1 MFENRLYI
9 NGNDAFLR
17 YGVLLAQGG
26 VNDLIKYPTRK
37 AYLYNDWFEQEGID
51 ADLSEPLFEPKEVNL
66 TFYASSDS
74 NLEEFVTDLTRS
86 VYHTF
91 EDKLLQREFK
101 LRLIKQTAVSLVNG
115 FYFTTIAFA
124 DDFTAEEMTRNSS
137 YPVSSAL
144 LPDTGYSVDGVKLK
158 DFDVAVLQGTDESL
172 RNIIEVKQN
181 VLHTSKYS
189 NALVYDKEQGYLT
202 PTAKDATL
210 KCLMRAENLEDL
222 WNNWQALFSL
232 LAKGGFRKLGGTNI
246 APYKFIYKSCEIV
259 EFYPTGKIWL
269 EFNLNVSIIGNFLP
283 LK

>member
-1 MFENRLYI
+1 
-9 NGNDAFLR
+9 
-17 YGVLLAQGG
+17 V
-26 VNDLIKYPTRK
+26 
-37 AYLYNDWFEQEGID
+37 
-51 ADLSEPLFEPKEVNL
+51 SL
-66 TFYASSDS
+66 TFYASNDS
-74 NLEEFVTDLTRS
+74 NLEEFVTDLTRG

-91 EDKLLQREFK
+91 EDKLLQRVFK

-124 DDFTAEEMTRNSS
+124 DDFTAEEMTKNSS

-144 LPDTGYSVDGVKLK
+144 LPDTGYTIDGVNLN

-189 NALVYDKEQGYLT
+189 NALVYDDEQGYLT

-232 LAKGGFRKLGGTNI
+232 LTRQGYRTLGKDNLQS
-246 APYKFIYKSCEIV
+246 YMFVYKSCEIPL
-259 EFYPTGKIWL
+259 FYPTEKIWL
-269 EFNLNVSIIGNFLP
+269 EFNLTITIIGNIAP
-283 LK
+283 

>member
-9 NGNDAFLR
+9 NGIDAFLR

-26 VNDLIKYPTRK
+26 INDLLKYPTRK

-66 TFYASSDS
+66 TFYASNDS

-91 EDKLLQREFK
+91 EDKLLKRAFK

-124 DDFTAEEMTRNSS
+124 DDFTAEEMTKNSS

-144 LPDTGYSVDGVKLK
+144 LPDTGYIIDGVKLK

-181 VLHTSKYS
+181 VLHSSKYS

-232 LAKGGFRKLGGTNI
+232 LTRQGYRTLGKNNLQS
-246 APYKFIYKSCEIV
+246 YMFVYKSCEIAL
-259 EFYPTGKIWL
+259 FYPTEKIWL
-269 EFNLNVSIIGNFLP
+269 EFNLTITIIGNIAP
-283 LK
+283 

>member
-26 VNDLIKYPTRK
+26 INDLLKYPTRK
-37 AYLYNDWFEQEGID
+37 AFIYNDWFEQEGID
-51 ADLSEPLFEPKEVNL
+51 ADLNEPLFEPKEVNL
-66 TFYASSDS
+66 TFYASNDS

-101 LRLIKQTAVSLVNG
+101 LRLIRQTAVSLVNG

-124 DDFTAEEMTRNSS
+124 DDFTSEEMTRNIS

-144 LPDTGYSVDGVKLK
+144 LPDTGYSIDGVNLK

-172 RNIIEVKQN
+172 RNIVEVKQN
-181 VLHTSKYS
+181 VLHSSKYS
-189 NALVYDKEQGYLT
+189 NALVYDDEQGYLT
-202 PTAKDATL
+202 PTARDATL

-232 LAKGGFRKLGGTNI
+232 LTRQEYRTLRRYNLPQYMFV
-246 APYKFIYKSCEIV
+246 YKSCEIPL
-259 EFYPTGKIWL
+259 FYPTDKIWL
-269 EFNLNVSIIGNFLP
+269 EFNLTITIIGNIAQ
-283 LK
+283 

>member
-26 VNDLIKYPTRK
+26 INDLLKYPTRK
-37 AYLYNDWFEQEGID
+37 AFIYNDWFELEGID

-66 TFYASSDS
+66 TFYASNDS

-101 LRLIKQTAVSLVNG
+101 LRLIRQTAVSLVNG

-124 DDFTAEEMTRNSS
+124 DDFTSEEMTRNIS

-144 LPDTGYSVDGVKLK
+144 LPDTGYSIDGVNLK

-172 RNIIEVKQN
+172 RNIVEVKQN
-181 VLHTSKYS
+181 VLHSSKYS
-189 NALVYDKEQGYLT
+189 NALVYDDEQGYLT
-202 PTAKDATL
+202 PTARDATL

-232 LAKGGFRKLGGTNI
+232 LTRQEYRTLRRYNLPQYMFV
-246 APYKFIYKSCEIV
+246 YKSCEIPL
-259 EFYPTGKIWL
+259 FYPTDKIWL
-269 EFNLNVSIIGNFLP
+269 EFNLTITIIGNIAQ
-283 LK
+283 

>member
-26 VNDLIKYPTRK
+26 ANDLIKYPTRK

-51 ADLSEPLFEPKEVNL
+51 ADLSEPLFESKEVNL

-74 NLEEFVTDLTRS
+74 NLEEFVTDLTRG

-101 LRLIKQTAVSLVNG
+101 LRLVKQTAVSLVNG

-137 YPVSSAL
+137 YPISSAL
-144 LPDTGYSVDGVKLK
+144 LPDTGYTIDGVNLK

-172 RNIIEVKQN
+172 RNIVEVKQN

-232 LAKGGFRKLGGTNI
+232 LTRQGYRTLGKDNLQS
-246 APYKFIYKSCEIV
+246 YMFVYKSCEIPL
-259 EFYPTGKIWL
+259 FYPTDKIWL
-269 EFNLNVSIIGNFLP
+269 EFNLTITVIGNIAP
-283 LK
+283 

>member
-9 NGNDAFLR
+9 NGIDAFLR

-26 VNDLIKYPTRK
+26 INDLLKYPTRK

-51 ADLSEPLFEPKEVNL
+51 ADLSEPLFEPKEVSL

-144 LPDTGYSVDGVKLK
+144 LPDTGYTIDGVNLK

-181 VLHTSKYS
+181 VLHSSKYS
-189 NALVYDKEQGYLT
+189 NALVYDEKQGYLT

-232 LAKGGFRKLGGTNI
+232 LTRQGYRTLGKDNLQS
-246 APYKFIYKSCEIV
+246 YMFVYKSCEIAL
-259 EFYPTGKIWL
+259 FYPTEKIWL
-269 EFNLNVSIIGNFLP
+269 EFNLTITIIGNIAP
-283 LK
+283 

>member
-9 NGNDAFLR
+9 DDNDAFLR

-26 VNDLIKYPTRK
+26 INDLIKYPTRK
-37 AYLYNDWFEQEGID
+37 AYLYNDWFEHEGID
-51 ADLSEPLFEPKEVNL
+51 ADLSEPLFEPKEVSL

-91 EDKLLQREFK
+91 EDKLLQREFN

-115 FYFTTIAFA
+115 FYFTTIVFA
-124 DDFTAEEMTRNSS
+124 DDFTVEEMTRNSS

-144 LPDTGYSVDGVKLK
+144 LPDTGYTIDGVKLK

-172 RNIIEVKQN
+172 RNIVEVKQN
-181 VLHTSKYS
+181 ILHTSKYS
-189 NALVYDKEQGYLT
+189 DDLVYDDEQGYLT
-202 PTAKDATL
+202 PTAKDVTL
-210 KCLMRAENLEDL
+210 KCLMRAENLENL

-232 LAKGGFRKLGGTNI
+232 LTRQEYRTLRRYNLPQYMFV
-246 APYKFIYKSCEIV
+246 YKSCEIAL
-259 EFYPTGKIWL
+259 FYPTEKIWL
-269 EFNLNVSIIGNFLP
+269 EFNLTITIIGNICP
-283 LK
+283 

>member
-26 VNDLIKYPTRK
+26 INDLLKYPTRK
-37 AYLYNDWFEQEGID
+37 AFIYNDWFEQEGID
-51 ADLSEPLFEPKEVNL
+51 ADLNEPLFESKEVNL
-66 TFYASSDS
+66 TFYASNDS

-101 LRLIKQTAVSLVNG
+101 LRLIRQTAVSLVNG

-124 DDFTAEEMTRNSS
+124 DDFTSEEMTRNIS

-144 LPDTGYSVDGVKLK
+144 LPDTGYSIDGVNLK

-172 RNIIEVKQN
+172 RNIVEVKQN
-181 VLHTSKYS
+181 VLHSSKYS
-189 NALVYDKEQGYLT
+189 NALVYDDEQGYLT
-202 PTAKDATL
+202 PTARDATL

-232 LAKGGFRKLGGTNI
+232 LTRQEYRTLRRYNLPQYMFV
-246 APYKFIYKSCEIV
+246 YKSCEIPL
-259 EFYPTGKIWL
+259 FYPTDKIWL
-269 EFNLNVSIIGNFLP
+269 EFNLTITIIGNIAQ
-283 LK
+283 

>member
-9 NGNDAFLR
+9 NGIDAFLR

-26 VNDLIKYPTRK
+26 INDLIKYPTRK

-74 NLEEFVTDLTRS
+74 KLEEFVTDLTRS

-124 DDFTAEEMTRNSS
+124 DDFTAEEMTKNSS

-144 LPDTGYSVDGVKLK
+144 LPDTGYIIDGVKLK

-181 VLHTSKYS
+181 VLHSSKYN

-232 LAKGGFRKLGGTNI
+232 LTRQGYRTLGKDNLQS
-246 APYKFIYKSCEIV
+246 YMFVYKSCEIPL
-259 EFYPTGKIWL
+259 FYPTDKIWL
-269 EFNLNVSIIGNFLP
+269 EFNLTITIIGNIAP
-283 LK
+283 

>member
-9 NGNDAFLR
+9 NGIDAFLR

-26 VNDLIKYPTRK
+26 INDLLKYPTRK

-74 NLEEFVTDLTRS
+74 NLEEFVTDLTRG

-101 LRLIKQTAVSLVNG
+101 LRLLKQTAVSLVNG

-144 LPDTGYSVDGVKLK
+144 LPDTGYTIDGVNLR

-181 VLHTSKYS
+181 VLHNSKYS
-189 NALVYDKEQGYLT
+189 NALVYDEKQGYLT

-232 LAKGGFRKLGGTNI
+232 LIRQGYRTLGKDNLQS
-246 APYKFIYKSCEIV
+246 YMFVYKSCEIPL
-259 EFYPTGKIWL
+259 FYPTDKIWL
-269 EFNLNVSIIGNFLP
+269 EFNLTITIIGNIAP
-283 LK
+283 

>member
-9 NGNDAFLR
+9 DGNDAFLS

-26 VNDLIKYPTRK
+26 INDLLKYPTRK

-66 TFYASSDS
+66 TFYASNDS

-91 EDKLLQREFK
+91 EDKLLQRAFK

-124 DDFTAEEMTRNSS
+124 DDFTAEEMTKNSS

-144 LPDTGYSVDGVKLK
+144 LPDTGYTIDGVNLK
-158 DFDVAVLQGTDESL
+158 DFDMAVLQGTDESL

-181 VLHTSKYS
+181 VLHSSKYS
-189 NALVYDKEQGYLT
+189 SNLVYDKEQGYLT

-222 WNNWQALFSL
+222 WNNWQALFL
-232 LAKGGFRKLGGTNI
+232 LLTRQGYRTLGKDNLQS
-246 APYKFIYKSCEIV
+246 YMFVYKSCEIPL
-259 EFYPTGKIWL
+259 FYPTDKIWL
-269 EFNLNVSIIGNFLP
+269 EFNLTITVIGNIAP
-283 LK
+283 

>member
-51 ADLSEPLFEPKEVNL
+51 ADLSEPLFEPKEVSL

-91 EDKLLQREFK
+91 EDKLLQRQFK

-124 DDFTAEEMTRNSS
+124 DDFTAEKMTKNSS

-144 LPDTGYSVDGVKLK
+144 LPDTGYTIDGVNLR
-158 DFDVAVLQGTDESL
+158 DFDVAVLQGTEESL

-232 LAKGGFRKLGGTNI
+232 LTRQGYRTLGKDNFQS
-246 APYKFIYKSCEIV
+246 YMFVYKSCEIPL
-259 EFYPTGKIWL
+259 FYPTEKIWL
-269 EFNLNVSIIGNFLP
+269 EF
-283 LK
+283 K

>member
-9 NGNDAFLR
+9 NGIDAFLR

-26 VNDLIKYPTRK
+26 INDLLKYPTRK

-51 ADLSEPLFEPKEVNL
+51 ADLSEPLFEPKEVSL

-74 NLEEFVTDLTRS
+74 NLDEFVTDLTRS

-91 EDKLLQREFK
+91 EDKLLQRVFK

-115 FYFTTIAFA
+115 FYYTTIAFA
-124 DDFTAEEMTRNSS
+124 DDFTAEEMTKNSS

-144 LPDTGYSVDGVKLK
+144 LPDTGYTIDGVNLK

-181 VLHTSKYS
+181 VLHSSKYS

-232 LAKGGFRKLGGTNI
+232 LTRQGYRTLGKDNLQS
-246 APYKFIYKSCEIV
+246 YMFVYKSCEIPL
-259 EFYPTGKIWL
+259 FYPTEKIWL
-269 EFNLNVSIIGNFLP
+269 EFNLTITIIGNIAP
-283 LK
+283 

>member
-26 VNDLIKYPTRK
+26 INDLIKYPTRK

-51 ADLSEPLFEPKEVNL
+51 ADLSEPLFEPKEVSL

-91 EDKLLQREFK
+91 EDKLLKRAFK

-124 DDFTAEEMTRNSS
+124 DDFTADEMTKNSS

-144 LPDTGYSVDGVKLK
+144 LPDTGYTIDGVNLK
-158 DFDVAVLQGTDESL
+158 DFDMAVLQGTDESL

-181 VLHTSKYS
+181 VLHSSKYS
-189 NALVYDKEQGYLT
+189 SNLVYDKEQGYLT

-222 WNNWQALFSL
+222 WNNWQALFL
-232 LAKGGFRKLGGTNI
+232 LLTRQGYRTLGKDNLQSYMFVYT
-246 APYKFIYKSCEIV
+246 SCEIPL
-259 EFYPTGKIWL
+259 FYPTDKIWL
-269 EFNLNVSIIGNFLP
+269 EFNLTITVIGNIAP
-283 LK
+283 

>member
-9 NGNDAFLR
+9 NGIDAFLR

-51 ADLSEPLFEPKEVNL
+51 ADLSEPLFEPKEVSL

-91 EDKLLQREFK
+91 EDKLLQREFN

-115 FYFTTIAFA
+115 FYFTTIVFA
-124 DDFTAEEMTRNSS
+124 DDFTVEEMTRNSS

-144 LPDTGYSVDGVKLK
+144 LPDTGYTIDGVKLK

-172 RNIIEVKQN
+172 RNIVEVKQN

-189 NALVYDKEQGYLT
+189 NDLVYDDKRGYLT

-210 KCLMRAENLEDL
+210 KCLMRAENLENL

-232 LAKGGFRKLGGTNI
+232 LTRQEYRTLRRYNLPQYMFV
-246 APYKFIYKSCEIV
+246 YKSCEIAL
-259 EFYPTGKIWL
+259 FYPTEKIWL
-269 EFNLNVSIIGNFLP
+269 EFNLTITIIGNICP
-283 LK
+283 

>member
-9 NGNDAFLR
+9 NGIDAFLR

-37 AYLYNDWFEQEGID
+37 AYLYNDWFEQEGVD
-51 ADLSEPLFEPKEVNL
+51 ADLSEPLFEPKEVSL

-74 NLEEFVTDLTRS
+74 NLDEFVTDLTRG

-115 FYFTTIAFA
+115 FYFTTVAFA
-124 DDFTAEEMTRNSS
+124 DDFTAEEMTKSIS

-144 LPDTGYSVDGVKLK
+144 LPDTGYTIDGVNLR

-172 RNIIEVKQN
+172 RNIVEVKQN
-181 VLHTSKYS
+181 VLHSSKYS

-222 WNNWQALFSL
+222 WNNWNALFSL
-232 LAKGGFRKLGGTNI
+232 LTRQGYRTLGKDNLQS
-246 APYKFIYKSCEIV
+246 YMFVYKSCEIAL
-259 EFYPTGKIWL
+259 FYPTDKIWL
-269 EFNLNVSIIGNFLP
+269 EFNLTITIIGNIAP
-283 LK
+283 

>member
-9 NGNDAFLR
+9 NGIDAFLR

-26 VNDLIKYPTRK
+26 INDLIKYPTRK

-74 NLEEFVTDLTRS
+74 KLEEFVTDLTRS

-124 DDFTAEEMTRNSS
+124 DDFTAEEMTKNSS

-144 LPDTGYSVDGVKLK
+144 LPDTGYIIDGVKLK

-181 VLHTSKYS
+181 VLHSSKYS

-232 LAKGGFRKLGGTNI
+232 LTRQGYRTLGKNNLQS
-246 APYKFIYKSCEIV
+246 YMFVYKSCEIAL
-259 EFYPTGKIWL
+259 FYPTEKIWL
-269 EFNLNVSIIGNFLP
+269 EFNLTITIIGNIAP
-283 LK
+283 

>member
-17 YGVLLAQGG
+17 YGVLLTQGG
-26 VNDLIKYPTRK
+26 INDLLKYPTRK

-115 FYFTTIAFA
+115 FYYTTIAFA
-124 DDFTAEEMTRNSS
+124 DDFTSEEMTRNIS

-144 LPDTGYSVDGVKLK
+144 LPDTGYSVDGVNLK

-232 LAKGGFRKLGGTNI
+232 LTRQEYRTLRRYNLPQYMFV
-246 APYKFIYKSCEIV
+246 YKSCEIPL
-259 EFYPTGKIWL
+259 FYPTDKIWL
-269 EFNLNVSIIGNFLP
+269 EFNLTITIIGNIAQ
-283 LK
+283 

>member
-1 MFENRLYI
+1 MFKNRLYI

-26 VNDLIKYPTRK
+26 INDLIKYPTRK

-51 ADLSEPLFEPKEVNL
+51 ADLSEPLFEPKEVSL

-74 NLEEFVTDLTRS
+74 NLDEFVTDLTRN

-91 EDKLLQREFK
+91 EDKLLKRVFK

-158 DFDVAVLQGTDESL
+158 DFDIAVLQGTDESL
-172 RNIIEVKQN
+172 RNIVEVKQN

-232 LAKGGFRKLGGTNI
+232 LTRQGYRTLGKDNLQS
-246 APYKFIYKSCEIV
+246 YMFVYKSCEIAL
-259 EFYPTGKIWL
+259 FYPTDKIWL
-269 EFNLNVSIIGNFLP
+269 EFNLTITIIGNIAP
-283 LK
+283 

>member
-26 VNDLIKYPTRK
+26 INDLIKYPTRK

-51 ADLSEPLFEPKEVNL
+51 ADLSEPLFEPKEVSL

-91 EDKLLQREFK
+91 EDKLLKRAFK

-124 DDFTAEEMTRNSS
+124 DDFTADEMTKNSS

-144 LPDTGYSVDGVKLK
+144 LPDTGYTIDGVNLK
-158 DFDVAVLQGTDESL
+158 DFDMAVLQGTDESL

-181 VLHTSKYS
+181 VLHSSKYS
-189 NALVYDKEQGYLT
+189 SNLVYDKEQGYLT

-222 WNNWQALFSL
+222 WNNWQALFL
-232 LAKGGFRKLGGTNI
+232 LLTRQGYRTLGKDNLQS
-246 APYKFIYKSCEIV
+246 YMFVYKSCEIPL
-259 EFYPTGKIWL
+259 FYPTDKIWL
-269 EFNLNVSIIGNFLP
+269 EFNLTITVIGNIAP
-283 LK
+283 

>member
-51 ADLSEPLFEPKEVNL
+51 ADLSEPLFEPKEVSL

-91 EDKLLQREFK
+91 EDKLLQREFN

-115 FYFTTIAFA
+115 FYFTTIVFA
-124 DDFTAEEMTRNSS
+124 DDFTVEEMTRNSS

-144 LPDTGYSVDGVKLK
+144 LPDTGYTIDGVKLK

-172 RNIIEVKQN
+172 RNIVEVKQN

-189 NALVYDKEQGYLT
+189 NDLVYDDKRGYLT

-210 KCLMRAENLEDL
+210 KCLMRAENLENL

-232 LAKGGFRKLGGTNI
+232 LTRQEYRTLRRYNLPQYMFV
-246 APYKFIYKSCEIV
+246 YKSCEIAL
-259 EFYPTGKIWL
+259 FYPTEKIWL
-269 EFNLNVSIIGNFLP
+269 EFNLTITIIGNICP
-283 LK
+283 

>member
-26 VNDLIKYPTRK
+26 INDLIKYPTRK

-51 ADLSEPLFEPKEVNL
+51 ADLSEPLFEPKEVSL

-91 EDKLLQREFK
+91 EDKLLKRAFK

-124 DDFTAEEMTRNSS
+124 DDFTADEMTKNSS

-144 LPDTGYSVDGVKLK
+144 LPDTGYTIDGVSLK
-158 DFDVAVLQGTDESL
+158 DFDMAVLQGTDESL

-181 VLHTSKYS
+181 VLHSSKYS
-189 NALVYDKEQGYLT
+189 SNLVYDKEQGYLT

-222 WNNWQALFSL
+222 WNNWQALFL
-232 LAKGGFRKLGGTNI
+232 LLTRQGYRTLGKDNLQS
-246 APYKFIYKSCEIV
+246 YMFVYKSCEIPL
-259 EFYPTGKIWL
+259 FYPTDKIWL
-269 EFNLNVSIIGNFLP
+269 EFNLTITVIGNIAP
-283 LK
+283 

>member
-9 NGNDAFLR
+9 NGNDAFLH

-51 ADLSEPLFEPKEVNL
+51 ADLSEPLFEPKEVSL

-91 EDKLLQREFK
+91 EDKLLKRVFK

-115 FYFTTIAFA
+115 FYYTTIAFA
-124 DDFTAEEMTRNSS
+124 DDFTAEEMTKNSS

-144 LPDTGYSVDGVKLK
+144 LPDTGYTIDGVNLK

-172 RNIIEVKQN
+172 RNIVEIKQN

-222 WNNWQALFSL
+222 WNNWQALFSQL
-232 LAKGGFRKLGGTNI
+232 TRQGYRTLGRDNLQS
-246 APYKFIYKSCEIV
+246 YMFVYKSCEIAL
-259 EFYPTGKIWL
+259 FYPTEKIWL
-269 EFNLNVSIIGNFLP
+269 EFNLTITIIGNIAP
-283 LK
+283 

>member
-26 VNDLIKYPTRK
+26 INDLLKYPTRK
-37 AYLYNDWFEQEGID
+37 AYIYNDWFEQEGID

-91 EDKLLQREFK
+91 EDKLLQRVFK

-124 DDFTAEEMTRNSS
+124 DDFTAEEMTKNSS
-137 YPVSSAL
+137 YPVSAAL
-144 LPDTGYSVDGVKLK
+144 LPDTGYTIDGVKLK

-172 RNIIEVKQN
+172 RNIVEVKQN
-181 VLHTSKYS
+181 VLHSSKYS
-189 NALVYDKEQGYLT
+189 NALVYDDEQGYLT

-232 LAKGGFRKLGGTNI
+232 LTRQEYRTLRRYNLPQYMFV
-246 APYKFIYKSCEIV
+246 YKSCEI
-259 EFYPTGKIWL
+259 
-269 EFNLNVSIIGNFLP
+269 P
-283 LK
+283 LIQKLL

>member
-26 VNDLIKYPTRK
+26 INDLLKYPTRK

-91 EDKLLQREFK
+91 EDKLLKRTFK
-101 LRLIKQTAVSLVNG
+101 LRLIRQTAVSLMNG

-124 DDFTAEEMTRNSS
+124 DDFTAEEMTKSSS

-144 LPDTGYSVDGVKLK
+144 LPDTGYSIDGVNLK

-172 RNIIEVKQN
+172 RNIVDVKQN
-181 VLHTSKYS
+181 VLHSSKYS
-189 NALVYDKEQGYLT
+189 NALVYDDEQGYLT

-232 LAKGGFRKLGGTNI
+232 LTRQGYRTLGRENLQS
-246 APYKFIYKSCEIV
+246 YMFVYKSCEIAL
-259 EFYPTGKIWL
+259 FYPTDKIWL
-269 EFNLNVSIIGNFLP
+269 EFNLTITVIGNIAP
-283 LK
+283 

>member
-9 NGNDAFLR
+9 DGNDAFLR

-26 VNDLIKYPTRK
+26 INDLIKYPTRK

-51 ADLSEPLFEPKEVNL
+51 ADLSEPLFEPKEVSL

-124 DDFTAEEMTRNSS
+124 DDFTAEEMTKNSS
-137 YPVSSAL
+137 YPVSAAL
-144 LPDTGYSVDGVKLK
+144 LPDTGYTIDGVNLK

-181 VLHTSKYS
+181 VLHSSKYS
-189 NALVYDKEQGYLT
+189 SNLVYDKEQGYLT

-222 WNNWQALFSL
+222 WNNWQALFL
-232 LAKGGFRKLGGTNI
+232 LLTRQGYRTLGKDNLQS
-246 APYKFIYKSCEIV
+246 YMFVYKSCEIPL
-259 EFYPTGKIWL
+259 FYPTDKIWL
-269 EFNLNVSIIGNFLP
+269 EFNLTITVIGNIAP
-283 LK
+283 